1 MEHFRQIMR
10 RLNENAIR
18 EDLRKLGT
26 GVLLSG
32 VIGTFVLDDKIPF
45 FDGILIII
53 AGLIIWF
60 LGVYGGTQDE

>member
-1 MEHFRQIMR
+1 MEHFKQIMG

-18 EDLRKLGT
+18 EDLRKVGT

-32 VIGTFVLDDKIPF
+32 IIDTFVLDDKIPF

-53 AGLIIWF
+53 AGLIIWL